1 MNDPVERGWWR
12 PLLASALGLGHVP
25 WMPGTAGAL
34 LGPALY
40 VPLAWAVPGE
50 PWQTGM
56 VGLVF
61 VFWCAA
67 TVALGGWAERY
78 YGRKD
83 CPHFVTDEVA
93 GFLGTVLLFRLPG
106 QPLLTALVAFPVT
119 RVIDI
124 LKVPPARQLERLP
137 RGWGVLADDLLSS
150 VYAAGVLHVGRW
162 WLGERLVGGTASVSK
177 YVGEWVCRVAI

>member
-1 MNDPVERGWWR
+1 MNGPAKPAWCRALV
-12 PLLASALGLGHVP
+12 ASALGLGYVP
-25 WMPGTAGAL
+25 GMPGTAGAL

-40 VPLAWAVPGE
+40 VPLARAVPGE
-50 PWQTGM
+50 PWQTGL

-61 VFWCAA
+61 LFWCGA

-83 CPHFVTDEVA
+83 SPNFVSDEVA

-106 QPLLTALVAFPVT
+106 QPVATAVLAFLVT

-150 VYAAGVLHVGRW
+150 VYAAGVLHLARW
-162 WLGERLVGGTASVSK
+162 WLGDQLAEGPAWVSMF
-177 YVGEWVCRVAI
+177 VGECVCRVAI

>member
-1 MNDPVERGWWR
+1 MNGSREREWGR

-25 WMPGTAGAL
+25 GMPGTAGAL

-40 VPLAWAVPGE
+40 LPLAWAVPAE
-50 PWQTGM
+50 PWQTGL

-61 VFWCAA
+61 LFWCGA

-106 QPLLTALVAFPVT
+106 QPLLTVLLAFPVT

-137 RGWGVLADDLLSS
+137 RGWGVLADDLLAS
-150 VYAAGVLHVGRW
+150 VYAAGVLHLVRW
-162 WLGERLVGGTASVSK
+162 GLGDRLPGEAASVSDFLS
-177 YVGEWVCRVAI
+177 ECVCRVAI